1 MKLRR
6 DPLSDLH
13 FDWRWALT
21 RAREV
26 LREPPTVARIQ
37 RPARLGA
44 IVQRFALPL
53 ELCPTTNRTRHSRPG
68 QHEKTKEQ
76 ILALLQQQAQLF
88 QTREPLPGRPQ
99 VRCLRLS
106 STEPDA
112 YSDWA
117 KMAVDALCVPA
128 ARRSDGLGYLRDDR
142 PKDAIVNQ
150 WWEPAKQGE
159 GLVYIEIRAEGYQQP

>member
-1 MKLRR
+1 MKLGR
-6 DPLSDLH
+6 DPLSELR
-13 FDWRWALT
+13 FDWREALM
-21 RAREV
+21 RARAV

-37 RPARLGA
+37 RPARCGEL
-44 IVQRFALPL
+44 VHRFALPL

-68 QHEKTKEQ
+68 QHEGTKTQ
-76 ILALLQQQAQLF
+76 LLALMREQSQLF
-88 QTREPLPGRPQ
+88 DVREPLTGRPQ

-117 KMAVDALCVPA
+117 KMAVDTLCAPA
-128 ARRSDGLGYLRDDR
+128 ARRVDGLGYLRDDR

-150 WWEPAKQGE
+150 WWEPAKRGE
-159 GLVYIEIRAEGYQQP
+159 GLVYIEIRSGET